1 MTVACTTQNLYGVL
15 AVALMIM
22 FETGRIELKT
32 LVMYVLEPYI
42 AWEQSYNNLGT
53 QFIIK

>member
-15 AVALMIM
+15 AVALMKM

-32 LVMYVLEPYI
+32 LVMYVLEPY
-42 AWEQSYNNLGT
+42 SLGT
-53 QFIIK
+53 IL